1 MTPPPKPPLP
11 PEKFMALEEGAE
23 AQLLKVTVGAAAAG
37 LAKTFIFS
45 VSFWGCAGAGFTVAE
60 ELVFMFE
67 AKSIDKLSSAGF
79 PRLF

>member
-23 AQLLKVTVGAAAAG
+23 AQLLKVTLVGAAAAG

-45 VSFWGCAGAGFTVAE
+45 VSFGGCAGAGFTEAE
-60 ELVFMFE
+60 ELVLMFE
-67 AKSIDKLSSAGF
+67 AKSIDKM
-79 PRLF
+79 